1 MEYERVYA
9 RIDLD
14 AIAHN
19 ISLVKQKIPDHTK
32 LMLII
37 KADAYG
43 HGAVPIAKNFEAEA
57 DYFGVAEMNE
67 ALELRRAGIRKPIL
81 ILGYTSPHLFETALA
96 NDITLTMF
104 QYEAMKTLS
113 QTAVRLGKTARVHF
127 GVDTGMSRIGFR
139 VTEEDAEKAVLA
151 AKFPNIDLEGVFSHF
166 ALADTF
172 NKMPSMLQRD
182 LFDRFVSMMEEKGVR
197 VPICH
202 LNNSAGILS
211 FDRYYDMVREGII
224 LYGLYPSEDIREE
237 LNGGIGFRPA
247 MSLIT
252 HISHIKTLEAH
263 NGISY
268 GHTFI
273 TDKSMRIAT
282 IPVGYA
288 DGYPRALSNKGVV
301 LIHGKRCSILGRVCM
316 DQMMVDITDIPQA
329 KIEDRVTLVGCDGD
343 EWISAEEVADASYSF
358 NYEFVCGIARRVP
371 RIYVKNGEIIEK
383 ICYLDHCTL

>member
-1 MEYERVYA
+1 MEYQRVYA
-9 RIDLD
+9 KIDLD

-19 ISLVKQKIPDHTK
+19 IALVKKKIPKDTR

-43 HGAVPIAKNFEAEA
+43 HGAIPIAKCFEKEA

-67 ALELRRAGIRKPIL
+67 ALELRRAGIQTPIL

-96 NDITLTMF
+96 HDITMTMF
-104 QYEAMKTLS
+104 QFEAIQALS
-113 QTAVRLGKTARVHF
+113 ETASRLGKTARVHF

-139 VTEEDAEKAVLA
+139 VTDEEAEKAVIA
-151 AKFPNIDLEGVFSHF
+151 AKLPHIALEGIFSHF
-166 ALADTF
+166 ALADAF
-172 NKMPSMLQRD
+172 NKIPSIEQRA
-182 LFDRFVSMMEEKGVR
+182 LFDRFLTMLHEKGVD

-224 LYGLYPSEDIREE
+224 LYGLYPSEDVREE
-237 LNGGIGFRPA
+237 TDGSFDFRPA
-247 MSLIT
+247 MELIT

-263 NGISY
+263 RGISY
-268 GHTFI
+268 GHTYV
-273 TDKSMRIAT
+273 TDKDMRIAT

-288 DGYPRALSNKGVV
+288 DGYPRALSNKGTV
-301 LIHGKRCSILGRVCM
+301 LIHGKRCPILGRVCM
-316 DQMMVDITDIPQA
+316 DQMMVDITHIPEA
-329 KIEDRVTLVGCDGD
+329 KIEDKVVLVGRDGD
-343 EWISAEEVADASYSF
+343 DFISVEEIADASYSF

-371 RIYVKNGEIIEK
+371 RIYIRNGEITEK
-383 ICYLDHCTL
+383 VNYLNIQS